1 MDSSE
6 EVSGNAG
13 VPPGLGMERSRRD
26 PAAGV
31 SGGNHPQAWLLG
43 SLAEAACSHRAAGRE
58 RGARQE
64 GPCSPTPL
72 TAWQQ
77 RSWHTPAPQL
87 GLPAELRRTWDMG
100 REPAC
105 GLQDDSAVELPPRLL
120 PDPPS
125 TSVKWEW

>member
-6 EVSGNAG
+6 EVSGNAV

-26 PAAGV
+26 PPEGV

-64 GPCSPTPL
+64 GSCSPTPL
-72 TAWQQ
+72 TA
-77 RSWHTPAPQL
+77 
-87 GLPAELRRTWDMG
+87 
-100 REPAC
+100 
-105 GLQDDSAVELPPRLL
+105 
-120 PDPPS
+120 
-125 TSVKWEW
+125 